1 MTQGSMTTDYTHDEV
16 PAYGFRVREKE
27 ILPPVPKILK

>member
-1 MTQGSMTTDYTHDEV
+1 MTTDDTHDEV

-27 ILPPVPKILK
+27 ILPPATEILK